1 MRRLLRLAAAASLL
15 GPVAVPVGA
24 QAAFYP
30 ALQPSRIAVRE
41 YTFAVADLS
50 GGGTALVFQWR
61 EGLGRPG
68 LQFTMD
74 GGIVDADIPGSA
86 TQLAIGAG
94 LAYQAMTATADLPFD
109 VVLGGGIGIATGE
122 ATTTR
127 IPFGATV
134 GHRFALDERVAI
146 SPFIA
151 PRISWNRLAG
161 GGATITDT
169 DIEVDLGAD
178 ETTATVHLTATAD
191 AVGEG
196 RYQGGFDAL
205 EFELALRKVEGRW
218 RIERL
223 KTIPTL
229 KQ

>member
-169 DIEVDLGAD
+169 DIEVDLGA
-178 ETTATVHLTATAD
+178 TVEFTPMVAMRVAAIIGD
-191 AVGEG
+191 NNA
-196 RYQGGFDAL
+196 FAL
-205 EFELALRKVEGRW
+205 GLALTPKGLRR
-218 RIERL
+218 
-223 KTIPTL
+223 
-229 KQ
+229 

>member
-1 MRRLLRLAAAASLL
+1 MRRLLLLLVAATA
-15 GPVAVPVGA
+15 PVGA

-169 DIEVDLGAD
+169 DIEVDLGA
-178 ETTATVHLTATAD
+178 TVEFTPMVAMRVSAIIGD
-191 AVGEG
+191 NNA
-196 RYQGGFDAL
+196 FAL
-205 EFELALRKVEGRW
+205 GLALTPKG
-218 RIERL
+218 L
-223 KTIPTL
+223 KR
-229 KQ
+229 